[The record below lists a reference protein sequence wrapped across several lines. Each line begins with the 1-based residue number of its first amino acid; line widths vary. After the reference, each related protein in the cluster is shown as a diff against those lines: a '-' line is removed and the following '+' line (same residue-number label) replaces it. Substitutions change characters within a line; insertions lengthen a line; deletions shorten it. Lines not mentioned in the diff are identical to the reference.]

1 MRHRT
6 TAHLAAAW
14 AILFAAPPVYWAT
27 GRNDGLGTALSNR
40 VVDHA
45 SAAMAIGCAGIALF
59 CLARAQVAD
68 GQPSAVNRLLVLNA
82 EPYPGR
88 GTVLLLRQAIG
99 FRHHQE

>member
-6 TAHLAAAW
+6 AAHLAAAW
-14 AILFAAPPVYWAT
+14 AITFAAPHMSWAT
-27 GRNDGLGTALSNR
+27 GRKDGLGTALR
-40 VVDHA
+40 CVEEHA
-45 SAAMAIGCAGIALF
+45 LP
-59 CLARAQVAD
+59 LETARAQVAC

-99 FRHHQE
+99 F